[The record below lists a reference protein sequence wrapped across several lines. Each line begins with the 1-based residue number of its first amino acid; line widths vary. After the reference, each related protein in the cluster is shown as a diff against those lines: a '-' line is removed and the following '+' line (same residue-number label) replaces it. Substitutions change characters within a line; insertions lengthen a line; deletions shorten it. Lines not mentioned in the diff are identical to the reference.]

1 MQVRANGVAYAR
13 RYAIWGREL
22 ETLVGLSALNDA
34 KTVREADRAMLGVT
48 WNENVIAVDDRG
60 NIGYWHPGL
69 HPLRPRGF
77 DERLPYPGTGEAEW
91 RGLLPRRRT
100 PYAINPRQG
109 YLFQWNNVPSLGWT
123 NARLGGHRA
132 RWPAPTTARGC

>member
-1 MQVRANGVAYAR
+1 M
-13 RYAIWGREL
+13 
-22 ETLVGLSALNDA
+22 
-34 KTVREADRAMLGVT
+34 
-48 WNENVIAVDDRG
+48 IAADDRG

-69 HPLRPRGF
+69 HPLRPKGY

-123 NARLGGHRA
+123 SGDAEARERLAGPLPPLAPAEAAGRA
-132 RWPAPTTARGC
+132 GP